1 MYEYEY
7 IIIAVLLLLISVIV
21 IRINK
26 KDFTIK
32 INKLIQF
39 LGGKEN
45 IIDVTKNM
53 SRLNVKVKDTS
64 KVDKNAIE
72 KLGAKGIVEVDNEL
86 KIREDKE
93 NELVSELSKIK
104 DALENKEIVFKVKT
118 GASDKVFGNISKSQI
133 ADEIKKMGFN
143 IDKKCIKTDGN
154 IDTLGVHK
162 VLISLHKKVEFF
174 INVVLNK

>member
-1 MYEYEY
+1 MKV
-7 IIIAVLLLLISVIV
+7 ILLKDVKGKG
-21 IRINK
+21 K
-26 KDFTIK
+26 KDD
-32 INKLIQF
+32 
-39 LGGKEN
+39 
-45 IIDVTKNM
+45 IIDVSDGYGNNYLIKN
-53 SRLNVKVKDTS
+53 
-64 KVDKNAIE
+64 
-72 KLGAKGIVEVDNEL
+72 KLGILYTKGSKKVLDNEL

-118 GASDKVFGNISKSQI
+118 GVSDKVFGNISKSQI

-174 INVVLNK
+174 INIVLNK

>member
-1 MYEYEY
+1 MKV
-7 IIIAVLLLLISVIV
+7 ILLKDVKGKG
-21 IRINK
+21 K
-26 KDFTIK
+26 KDD
-32 INKLIQF
+32 
-39 LGGKEN
+39 
-45 IIDVTKNM
+45 IIDVSDGYGNNYLIKN
-53 SRLNVKVKDTS
+53 
-64 KVDKNAIE
+64 
-72 KLGAKGIVEVDNEL
+72 KLGILYTKGSKKVLDNEL

-104 DALENKEIVFKVKT
+104 DALENREIVFKVKT
-118 GASDKVFGNISKSQI
+118 GAFDKVFGNISKSQI
-133 ADEIKKMGFN
+133 ADEIKKLGFN

>member
-1 MYEYEY
+1 MKV
-7 IIIAVLLLLISVIV
+7 ILLKDVKGKG
-21 IRINK
+21 K
-26 KDFTIK
+26 KDD
-32 INKLIQF
+32 
-39 LGGKEN
+39 
-45 IIDVTKNM
+45 IIDVSDGYGNNYLIKN
-53 SRLNVKVKDTS
+53 
-64 KVDKNAIE
+64 
-72 KLGAKGIVEVDNEL
+72 KLGILYTKGSKKVLDNEL

-133 ADEIKKMGFN
+133 ADVIKKMGFN